1 MKFQLLTKEVMYA
14 NVRDQNIG
22 AVRTDLELGENG
34 TNVREYEME
43 MEEVV
48 IQTSPN
54 PAPGNF

>member
-1 MKFQLLTKEVMYA
+1 MKFQFLTKEVMYA

-48 IQTSPN
+48 ILTSPN